1 MSLEKLLAEQV
12 TNIVKPLIDEYSDK
26 LKNYDSRINDI
37 LDLPLTPRQIAIV
50 LNYKTNKSVDRLF
63 ELGELKNVSTNS
75 TRMATVRNVL
85 EFKNR
90 LAN

>member
-1 MSLEKLLAEQV
+1 MNLEKLLAEQV
-12 TNIVKPLIDEYSDK
+12 TNIIKPLIEEYSEK

-63 ELGELKNVSTNS
+63 ELSELVNVSINS

-85 EFKNR
+85 EYKNR
-90 LAN
+90 LSN